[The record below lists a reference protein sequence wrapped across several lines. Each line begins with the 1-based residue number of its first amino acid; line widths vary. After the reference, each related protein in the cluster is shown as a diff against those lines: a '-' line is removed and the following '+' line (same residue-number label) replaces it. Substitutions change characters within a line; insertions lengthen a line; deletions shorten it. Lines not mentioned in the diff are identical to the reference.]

1 MLRNYFRIAIR
12 SFINQKYYSLI
23 NTLGLAL
30 GTAACI
36 LILLF
41 VEDELSYE
49 KGFRNNPQIYRLVEG
64 FPLANPLSPS
74 ATVPF
79 STTHTSMTALS
90 EITDAALIYPPSTSG
105 RTLIITLSDSE
116 YHADY

>member
-1 MLRNYFRIAIR
+1 MLRNYFKIAFR
-12 SFINQKYYSLI
+12 NFVQQKYYSLI

-41 VEDELSYE
+41 VQDEISYE
-49 KGFRNNPQIYRLVEG
+49 KSFVNNEQIYRIIEE
-64 FPLANPLSPS
+64 FPMGAHLSRS

-79 STTHTSMTALS
+79 PVKNNLMNDFPQ
-90 EITDAALIYPPSTSG
+90 ITDAALIFRPS
-105 RTLIITLSDSE
+105 
-116 YHADY
+116 